1 MVRGK
6 QIGLAE
12 EIRFYSVQKK
22 IDLWMVII
30 DFVALRTRIV
40 EEMNLEEKRFEL
52 FSLKAEQARLILI
65 KNELIKN
72 QQYEKV
78 VEIRDEEKTIAQ
90 QVHQLKNEAAMHFKS
105 LGDSRSA
112 IQEKQ
117 ELLKYLIEIDPFDHP
132 FLDPIDEILRQ
143 DKIRYREQKNQI
155 QMALDEA
162 LQKRDELILKN
173 DFQGLTVLD
182 AQILELERSLNA
194 NLND

>member
-1 MVRGK
+1 
-6 QIGLAE
+6 
-12 EIRFYSVQKK
+12 
-22 IDLWMVII
+22 MVII

-132 FLDPIDEILRQ
+132 FLDPIDEELRQ
-143 DKIRYREQKNQI
+143 DKIRYREQKAQI
-155 QMALDEA
+155 QEALDEA
-162 LQKRDELILKN
+162 HKKRDELILNN
-173 DFQGLTVLD
+173 DLQSLSIVES
-182 AQILELERSLNA
+182 QIRELERSLNT
-194 NLND
+194 NLTNKSL